1 VNRYNKKDESQSVR
15 DSYLN
20 AFKDLVDAFLS
31 GIESVR
37 KRRVD
42 SEDALDSMRL
52 KNSRSRYL
60 SRVTTLCRAAE
71 VLLNDSKNVDEVSK
85 KLLEIEEDFSRF
97 EKAHYDYVTTLAAGD
112 LEEWECKARYF
123 KEHLHRKMV
132 SVSRIEQWISN
143 ARETAAPT
151 AAEALQENEDSASTA
166 SSLLSS
172 HLSVRQLK
180 AKQALAQL
188 KLYQLKKKQALI
200 RQEEETKLELEIV
213 DVQYEIQRTDLQL
226 KLLKDEEA
234 SSS

>member
-1 VNRYNKKDESQSVR
+1 M
-15 DSYLN
+15 
-20 AFKDLVDAFLS
+20 DATLS
-31 GIESVR
+31 GIESLR
-37 KRRVD
+37 RRRVH

-52 KNSRSRYL
+52 KNSRSGHL
-60 SRVTTLCRAAE
+60 SRVTTLYRAAE